1 MGTEV
6 YDGQIPAQEGAHV
19 YCHSRKDGKPGYVYL
34 IINNSLVDTTTVEL
48 PKECIPYTLCGN
60 GDMRNTVMYL
70 NGTPLAL
77 DSNEELPVL
86 EGIAQSAGVAEL
98 APGSCTFVVI

>member
-1 MGTEV
+1 
-6 YDGQIPAQEGAHV
+6 
-19 YCHSRKDGKPGYVYL
+19 
-34 IINNSLVDTTTVEL
+34 
-48 PKECIPYTLCGN
+48 
-60 GDMRNTVMYL
+60 MRNTVMYL